1 MCRWLVYAGSA
12 IRPEEL
18 LYKTDH
24 SLIDQS
30 MHAKLGATT
39 LNGDGFGLGWY
50 DGPRPPG
57 LFRGIGP
64 AWSDRNLRELS
75 QHLNTG
81 LFFAHIRASTG
92 SAVQETNCHPFRYRT
107 WLWMH
112 NGKIRDFETIKR
124 ELVLAIEP
132 ELYPHMEGS
141 TDSEAMFYLALS
153 YGLRDDPPAAVARMV
168 GHVERVAAAHG
179 IPDAVQMTVA
189 TSNGEHVWAFRY
201 STKRRSRTLFYSA
214 KIDALRQLYP
224 ENPIFGRVSDD
235 TRIIVSEPLGD
246 LPGAW
251 REVPESACGMVGP
264 GEDFL
269 RTFTPEPA

>member
-1 MCRWLVYAGSA
+1 MCRWLVYTGSP

-64 AWSDRNLRELS
+64 AWGDRNLRELS
-75 QHLNTG
+75 THLRSG

-92 SAVQETNCHPFRYRT
+92 SAIQETNCHPFRYRT

-112 NGKIRDFETIKR
+112 NGEIHGFDRIKR
-124 ELVLAIEP
+124 QLVLAIEP
-132 ELYPHMEGS
+132 ELYPHIEGT
-141 TDSEAMFYLALS
+141 TDSELMFYLALS
-153 YGLRDDPPAAVARMV
+153 FGLRDDPPAAVARMV
-168 GHVERVAAAHG
+168 GHVERVAAEHG
-179 IPDAVQMTVA
+179 IADAVQMTVA
-189 TSNGEHVWAFRY
+189 TSDGSRVWAFRY
-201 STKRRSRTLFYSA
+201 STRRASRSLFYSA
-214 KIDALRQLYP
+214 DADALRKLYP
-224 ENPIFGRVSDD
+224 DNPIFGRIAEG
-235 TRIIVSEPLGD
+235 TRIIVSEPLGN

-251 REVPESACGMVGP
+251 IEAPESAYGVVSPDGDTIH
-264 GEDFL
+264 DF
-269 RTFTPEPA
+269 RPDPV